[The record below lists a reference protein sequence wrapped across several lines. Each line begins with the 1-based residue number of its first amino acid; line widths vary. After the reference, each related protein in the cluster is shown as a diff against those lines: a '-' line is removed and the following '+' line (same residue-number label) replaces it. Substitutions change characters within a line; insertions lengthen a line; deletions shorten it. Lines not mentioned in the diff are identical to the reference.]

1 MLITACPK
9 QAKSPWS
16 LRDLLRN
23 QHSLNLTVIRTASFH
38 HTIMCSLLLIPR
50 TPQHSQKMQVK
61 EGSGNYGDKK
71 IDEGETNF

>member
-1 MLITACPK
+1 
-9 QAKSPWS
+9 
-16 LRDLLRN
+16 
-23 QHSLNLTVIRTASFH
+23 
-38 HTIMCSLLLIPR
+38 MCSLLLIPR